1 MYNPELE
8 DLIDA
13 ALTDGVLTEKE
24 KQILFKKA
32 RLMGVDLDE
41 FEMVLDARLV
51 KKKKDEEE
59 KAASSAPK
67 SNKMGVVKKCP
78 ACGAMVQSYQG
89 VCPECG
95 YAFEN
100 VAINSSVDKLSKSLE
115 KCLIDDEY
123 EDYDKMASKIR
134 SFPVPTSKADIMELI
149 MLIQTHLSAL
159 KGKSA
164 FDGVGDYR
172 NACIAKLQECSL
184 KAKIIFPNDPMIQKL
199 VDETEKANS
208 KAERNR
214 STRNTIITI
223 IGIIMTAAGA
233 YAAYYLD
240 SIIWDFDWKE
250 IWRIILII
258 YATSITISPGICF
271 TVFLRK

>member
-1 MYNPELE
+1 
-8 DLIDA
+8 
-13 ALTDGVLTEKE
+13 
-24 KQILFKKA
+24 
-32 RLMGVDLDE
+32 
-41 FEMVLDARLV
+41 
-51 KKKKDEEE
+51 
-59 KAASSAPK
+59 
-67 SNKMGVVKKCP
+67 
-78 ACGAMVQSYQG
+78 MVQSYQG

-199 VDETEKANS
+199 VDETEKAIVS
-208 KAERNR
+208 TLLEEKFFDKIWSIISDEEIEALKAENEEDLEWKLFYKIPNYV
-214 STRNTIITI
+214 SLLEET
-223 IGIIMTAAGA
+223 TAELLTE
-233 YAAYYLD
+233 YL
-240 SIIWDFDWKE
+240 
-250 IWRIILII
+250 
-258 YATSITISPGICF
+258 SPSADELLDTTDKMKNNLF
-271 TVFLRK
+271 N